1 MAKINNVS
9 TPKSSFMSVQKDT
22 SIILDCMLKN
32 TRLKKLLYYTTPDAL
47 KRPSLTEE
55 ETISLVERN
64 IKTVPKMYVDSPVL
78 NYVLITFDDFY
89 PNPTNPQFRD
99 NTVFFDIVCH
109 FDQWKLEDIELPL
122 GLSIEQD
129 LYVPKR
135 TDLMTAMIRDGMR
148 VPDFIKDN
156 YIASDRCN
164 FESIIILQPNLT
176 DEEKSK
182 VVNDYKEYFKKISDQ
197 EVEVDDRGK
206 RKLAYQIKDNTEGYF
221 ISYYFDAKEHDI
233 SDLEKQYRLDDNVIK
248 FMTIKV
254 SKVAEKVEDRNT
266 IKLQRG
272 EIYSY
277 EDGLKQ
283 RVQEKITNEYNDFI
297 EELKKERPEVII
309 ERAYEK
315 VCKEEMLYVFEKND
329 LSVNECKSLLKC
341 SNILD
346 DCYSEWLKSDGNFN
360 EMLEY
365 AVENSSEHI
374 TEDFKREQKQ
384 KNKDSR

>member
-1 MAKINNVS
+1 M
-9 TPKSSFMSVQKDT
+9 
-22 SIILDCMLKN
+22 
-32 TRLKKLLYYTTPDAL
+32 KLLTQELEEKFKQYPLGSQDGKMGDA
-47 KRPSLTEE
+47 E
-55 ETISLVERN
+55 
-64 IKTVPKMYVDSPVL
+64 
-78 NYVLITFDDFY
+78 LIAKFF
-89 PNPTNPQFRD
+89 NPTGVGTWYITEGNRLENGDYEMFGY
-99 NTVFFDIVCH
+99 CH
-109 FDQWKLEDIELPL
+109 LGNDEFAEFGSILLSELENIELPL

-182 VVNDYKEYFKKISDQ
+182 VVNDYKEYFKKISAQ

-365 AVENSSEHI
+365 AVENSIEHI

>member
-1 MAKINNVS
+1 MKGIKN
-9 TPKSSFMSVQKDT
+9 MIEKDT
-22 SIILDCMLKN
+22 YCKDVLTQLSAVENSVKSLSNHILENHLYNCVTRDLENGDYEMFGYCHLGDDEFAEFGSI
-32 TRLKKLLYYTTPDAL
+32 LL
-47 KRPSLTEE
+47 SE
-55 ETISLVERN
+55 
-64 IKTVPKMYVDSPVL
+64 
-78 NYVLITFDDFY
+78 
-89 PNPTNPQFRD
+89 
-99 NTVFFDIVCH
+99 
-109 FDQWKLEDIELPL
+109 LENIELPL

-182 VVNDYKEYFKKISDQ
+182 VVNDYKEYFKKISAQ

-233 SDLEKQYRLDDNVIK
+233 SDLEKQYRFDDNVIK

-266 IKLQRG
+266 MKLQRG

-297 EELKKERPEVII
+297 VELKKERPEVII

-365 AVENSSEHI
+365 AVENSIEHI